1 MDKYLIII
9 ILKGIDPRSFSTHKN
24 ELCIK
29 KTMYYFTDISNFEP
43 EFESTDHVII
53 YYQNLIG
60 DQQYGF
66 LPNRS
71 CVTQMTYVIDDIATT
86 INRHNDVDIVYFDFA
101 KAFDSVKHDI
111 ILKKLKYLYNIDG
124 LMLNFI
130 RAYLQDRYQ
139 RVVIN
144 GTSSSNLSVTSG
156 VPQGSILGPLL
167 FVLFI
172 EDIYSHVSD
181 GTKIALYADDTKI
194 WREIKTENDC
204 FILNQD
210 IAALQQWAEENC
222 MKFHPDKCKVLTITL
237 RHQKFNI
244 LPFDRF
250 SYELGNCILDYV
262 DEEKNLGVIITNK
275 LNWDTQQDTIVSKA
289 NKQLGLLMRTCHL

>member
-1 MDKYLIII
+1 
-9 ILKGIDPRSFSTHKN
+9 
-24 ELCIK
+24 
-29 KTMYYFTDISNFEP
+29 
-43 EFESTDHVII
+43 
-53 YYQNLIG
+53 
-60 DQQYGF
+60 
-66 LPNRS
+66 
-71 CVTQMTYVIDDIATT
+71 
-86 INRHNDVDIVYFDFA
+86 
-101 KAFDSVKHDI
+101 
-111 ILKKLKYLYNIDG
+111 
-124 LMLNFI
+124 MLNFI

-144 GTSSSNLSVTSG
+144 GTSSSNLSVTSDL
-156 VPQGSILGPLL
+156 PQGSILGPLL

-194 WREIKTENDC
+194 WWGIETENDC

-210 IAALQQWAEENC
+210 IAALHQWAEENC

-250 SYELGNCILDYV
+250 SYELGSCILDYV
-262 DEEKNLGVIITNK
+262 NEEKDLSV
-275 LNWDTQQDTIVSKA
+275 IVSK
-289 NKQLGLLMRTCHL
+289 